1 MIDFVDGT
9 AFNNEQGNR
18 SRKLFAAVVL
28 AALDDAIADN
38 KKYGNGPEQIAR
50 WARSRDGR
58 EVLSCAGIDPNERVV
73 EGLMEFVS
81 KGVRTSV
88 ALSREESER
97 RNAAAQAE
105 AAALTAMS
113 TAIFESEADWVGG
126 NPEGDVVLV
135 EFLDYRC
142 GYCRRAH
149 PELRALLE
157 QDGNIRWI
165 VKEYPILGE
174 DSLIASQFIM
184 SARII
189 GGNQAYETM
198 HDALMTLEGPITQGS
213 LARVARDAGL
223 DPAAVF
229 EGMEDP
235 SIIATL
241 RANRAL
247 AQELQ
252 INGTP
257 AFVMEDRIL
266 RGYLPLEGMQ
276 AVVDEVRGG

>member
-1 MIDFVDGT
+1 MDARILSG
-9 AFNNEQGNR
+9 A
-18 SRKLFAAVVL
+18 AAVIAIMSLGVALIGPSATRVDIAEAESADFGEQVRSYLLENPEVL
-28 AALDDAIADN
+28 NEAIAVL
-38 KKYGNGPEQIAR
+38 EQ
-50 WARSRDGR
+50 R
-58 EVLSCAGIDPNERVV
+58 EAE
-73 EGLMEFVS
+73 
-81 KGVRTSV
+81 
-88 ALSREESER
+88 
-97 RNAAAQAE
+97 AAAQAE